1 MKLLTFALQSR
12 VCLAMLPACLAACG
26 ATSMYEAARDG
37 SGPYNSICDN
47 AASTHDRAV
56 RELDYLRP
64 DFKAQV
70 WSTDPR
76 PNDDGLLSEEKLF
89 KALRAGDV
97 RTLFVQARGGIGK
110 TQFGKALH
118 AETCRSKAT
127 LQLDFEDLVKEGA
140 TQEAVAKL
148 VAAQLGVST
157 DKGPWLD
164 DLMARTAW
172 ILVVDSLD
180 EVQPAQRTAGLEA
193 IRRVRRDNP
202 HMQLVLLGRPSI
214 YDQYYGITDL
224 DAVLEIAPLDCG
236 RARSALLR
244 KGEDK
249 ADTDRMTAFVSA
261 WRLDRQSLIGQQCY
275 LPLLATYRDIEA
287 VQRLAKTFDA
297 ARDRG
302 GQKTFLAEVHEAVLA
317 ERIRKELSELKIAPA
332 EAFAAVDKM
341 LSKDGYVDGEW
352 NLGFSVKR
360 CIAAEGGD
368 SPRNTHLCEELF
380 QSVIFERIG
389 GHKGTVKGAEWQFS
403 HQALADLFVSR
414 WIDAEI
420 GKTGSCKPVDDQAK
434 MFPGKEVA
442 GYLAG
447 RLHGQKCVGQMVL
460 AACGEGAQPEE
471 LREQLRKGL
480 PADPA
485 ARDAAVAAAKAHTAG
500 KGNAACVEA
509 AFKKL

>member
-1 MKLLTFALQSR
+1 MKSLPLAKTFR
-12 VCLAMLPACLAACG
+12 ACLLALPVWGAACG

-37 SGPYNSICDN
+37 SGPYNGVCEG
-47 AASTHDRAV
+47 AASAHDRAV
-56 RELDYLRP
+56 RDLDYLRP

-70 WSTDPR
+70 WSTEPR
-76 PNDDGLLSEEKLF
+76 ANDDGLLSEEKLF

-127 LQLDFEDLVKEGA
+127 VTLDFKDLVKEGA
-140 TQEAVAKL
+140 TQEAVTRL
-148 VAAQLGVST
+148 VAAQIGVGA
-157 DKGPWLD
+157 DKGAWLD

-172 ILVVDSLD
+172 VLVVDSLD

-214 YDQYYGITDL
+214 YDQYYGMTDL

-244 KGEDK
+244 KGDDK

-297 ARDRG
+297 AHDRG
-302 GQKTFLAEVHEAVLA
+302 GQKTFLAEVHEAILA
-317 ERIRKELSELKIAPA
+317 ERIRKELNELKIAPA

-341 LSKDGYVDGEW
+341 LAKDGYADGEW

-360 CIAAEGGD
+360 CIAAEGGENA
-368 SPRNTHLCEELF
+368 RNKHLCEELF
-380 QSVIFERIG
+380 QSVVFERIG

-414 WIDAEI
+414 WIEAELA
-420 GKTGSCKPVDDQAK
+420 KAGSCKPVEDQAK

-442 GYLAG
+442 GYLVG
-447 RLHGQKCVGQMVL
+447 RAQGQKCVGQVVL
-460 AACGEGAQPEE
+460 AACGEGAQPED

-480 PADPA
+480 PAEPA
-485 ARDAAVAAAKAHTAG
+485 AREAALGAAKAFAAG

>member
-1 MKLLTFALQSR
+1 MNSLTLATSLRAFA
-12 VCLAMLPACLAACG
+12 VLAPAALAACG

-37 SGPYNSICDN
+37 SGPYNSLCDA
-47 AASTHDRAV
+47 AASEHDRAV

-70 WSTDPR
+70 WSTAPK
-76 PNDDGLLSEEKLF
+76 PNDDGLLTEEKLF
-89 KALRAGDV
+89 GALRAGDV

-110 TQFGKALH
+110 SQFGKALH
-118 AETCRSKAT
+118 AEMCRSKAT
-127 LQLDFEDLVKEGA
+127 VALDFKDLVKGGA
-140 TQEAVAKL
+140 TQEAVTRL
-148 VAAQLGVST
+148 VAAQLGVGA
-157 DKGPWLD
+157 DKGLWLD

-180 EVQPAQRTAGLEA
+180 EVQPADRAAGLEA

-214 YDQYYGITDL
+214 YDQYYGMTDL

-244 KGEDK
+244 KGDDK

-297 ARDRG
+297 AHDRG
-302 GQKTFLAEVHEAVLA
+302 GQRHSLAEVHEAILA
-317 ERIRKELSELKIAPA
+317 ERIRKELAELKLAPA
-332 EAFAAVDKM
+332 EALAAVDKM

-368 SPRNTHLCEELF
+368 SARNKHLCEELF
-380 QSVIFERIG
+380 QSVVFERIG
-389 GHKGTVKGAEWQFS
+389 GNKGTVKGAEWQFS

-414 WIDAEI
+414 WLEAELA
-420 GKTGSCKPVDDQAK
+420 KAGSCKPVDDQAK

-447 RLHGQKCVGQMVL
+447 RPQGQKCVGQMVL
-460 AACGEGAQPEE
+460 AACGEGAQPED

-485 ARDAAVAAAKAHTAG
+485 ARDAALGAAKAHTAG